1 MTTAFLHGIETLQID
16 DGIRSIPTAR
26 SSLIGLVGTAPDADA
41 DAFPINTPVLVAGP
55 HAAAGLGTTGTLKDA
70 YLDVYSQQ
78 VNLAVVVRVEEGGT
92 AAETK
97 ANVQGDPTAASGCY
111 ALLDAQSRI
120 GLTPRILA
128 APEFTANAGVD
139 EVITSLL
146 AVAKRTRAHVVGDGP
161 GTTEAAALALKD
173 LYNERRLYIVDPDTV
188 IARGG
193 ANVAR
198 PASAL
203 AAGAIARRDNER
215 GFWWSPSNQ
224 VLTDVKATGRPVG
237 HSLSQP
243 DTEANRLNE
252 AGIATVVRQNG
263 FTLWGNR
270 TMAVDP
276 LWAFLSVSRTVDMAY
291 ESLERGHLWA
301 LDRPFSQQLLITF
314 RNGVQSYLDGL
325 TDRGALIGGTCWIDP
340 ELNTAAALQA
350 GQLFV
355 DFDLEPPAPLE
366 RLTFRAHRN
375 GAYYEELVAEAAA
388 AA

>member
-1 MTTAFLHGIETLQID
+1 MTTAFLHGIETIEID

-26 SSLIGLVGTAPDADA
+26 SSLIGLVGTAPDAEA
-41 DAFPINTPVLVAGP
+41 ATFPLNTPVLVSGP
-55 HAAAGLGTTGTLKDA
+55 RAAAALGAAGTLKDA
-70 YLDVYSQQ
+70 YLDVYQQ
-78 VNLAVVVRVEEGGT
+78 GVNLAVVVRVEEGVD
-92 AAETK
+92 AAATK
-97 ANVQGDPTAASGCY
+97 ANVQGDAATGSGAY

-128 APEFTANAGVD
+128 APGFTANVAVD
-139 EVITSLL
+139 EVITALL
-146 AVAKRTRAHVVGDGP
+146 AVAVRTRAHVVADGP
-161 GTTEAAALALKD
+161 GTTEADALALKD
-173 LYNERRLYIVDPDTV
+173 LYDSRRLYIVDPDTV

-193 ANVAR
+193 ADVAR
-198 PASAL
+198 PASAQV
-203 AAGAIARRDNER
+203 AGAISRRDNER

-224 VLTDVKATGRPVG
+224 VLNGVKATGRPISF
-237 HSLSQP
+237 SLAQP

-252 AGIATVVRQNG
+252 AHIATVVRQNG
-263 FTLWGNR
+263 FRIWGNH

-276 LWAFLSVSRTVDMAY
+276 MWRFLPVSRTVDMAY
-291 ESLERGHLWA
+291 ESLEEGHLWA
-301 LDRPFSQQLLITF
+301 MDRPFSQQLLITL
-314 RNGVQSYLDGL
+314 RNGVQAYLDGL
-325 TDRGALIGGTCWIDP
+325 VDRGALIGGTCWIDP
-340 ELNTAAALQA
+340 ELNTAVTLQA